1 MKKSDVERIIKE
13 EMDKMS
19 EAFYGRRRGGGGG
32 YGGGRRAGGY
42 SSYYDAA
49 GFPRYSGPS
58 REERMEREAEINVG
72 VEDEPRDPPPPRKGS
87 YSMGTLTLFSDPEL
101 VSVYGTDIA
110 SKLRTDAESL
120 STYRK
125 GYAGISGQ
133 IITGR
138 HPEYPSSTVG
148 GPHKWSL
155 TKTPEGFR
163 FDVSDGTAVTVTAT
177 DMDPVLALR
186 MAATAAVE
194 GGLDFPGAEL
204 ILSLLDKRIKAARAF
219 LDEPPAEVV
228 PPATPMSEPSAGD
241 FDPEAGYV
249 DDPKSALYGKPMK
262 RPAPEDEPLN
272 ENRWAKMAGILRS

>member
-1 MKKSDVERIIKE
+1 MKKSDVKRIIKE
-13 EMDKMS
+13 EMDRMS
-19 EAFYGRRRGGGGG
+19 EAYYGRGRGGYYG
-32 YGGGRRAGGY
+32 GGGRRAGGY

-58 REERMEREAEINVG
+58 REEKEEREAEINVG
-72 VEDEPRDPPPPRKGS
+72 VEREPRDPPPPRKGT

-101 VSVYGTDIA
+101 VSVYGTNIA
-110 SKLRTDAESL
+110 SKLREDAESL
-120 STYRK
+120 SSYRK
-125 GYAGISGQ
+125 GYAGIAGQ

-138 HPEYPSSTVG
+138 HPQYPSSTVG

-204 ILSLLDKRIKAARAF
+204 ILSLLDKHIKSARAF
-219 LDEPPAEVV
+219 LDEPPAEEM
-228 PPATPMSEPSAGD
+228 PPETPMSELPGGG
-241 FDPEAGYV
+241 E
-249 DDPKSALYGKPMK
+249 
-262 RPAPEDEPLN
+262 
-272 ENRWAKMAGILRS
+272 ENLQETRWAKMAGILKG